1 MTEWMTRLMVTF
13 FDPSGGYIFLMQR
26 NLMKLRGVRLMAGAG
41 VLALSAAIPSVAA
54 AQDAAA
60 LPEAAP
66 EDEANAIVVTGTRIQ
81 RPEAATATPIV
92 AITSENIVQSGVT
105 NVTELLAQTPALF
118 NSEANFDAAGSQART
133 GAAGVNL
140 LNLRNLGANR
150 TLVLVNGRRH
160 VAGVSGEAAV
170 DINTI
175 PVGLIERVD
184 VLTGGVSSVYGADG
198 VSGVVNFIMRRDF
211 EGVDVRAQ
219 SGISDFG
226 DAETHFLAATLGTN
240 FADDRGNFA
249 VSYEFRKS
257 DRVGFGDRPFGRPDA
272 ERLVRN
278 PDDIPDDPNVPDRVF
293 FRNLGYSDSAP
304 GGAIIIRQTADG
316 DLPPDFLGSGLP
328 YDRGILLPQ
337 SGFLAVG
344 GDNTPIAD
352 YQGDLQAATEHHSFN
367 AFFNYELTPDL
378 RFFAEG
384 KYVKSDNFT
393 VAQPSFDFY
402 TFISEDNPLIPD
414 TVRAAGLDQFGGL
427 LFNRDNFDFG
437 TRNENFERDLYR
449 TVVGFEGNVSD
460 RVRFEASYVY
470 GRNDTTYISTNQR
483 IEDRYFAAL
492 DVVDVGEF
500 TTGTPNGVFDCRV
513 NVDGGAIADAGN
525 FNYGEAPQ
533 TFQPGEC
540 VPLNIFGEGAASQE
554 ALDFILTDTANRYR
568 IEQHVANAFISGD
581 FGNFFEL
588 PGGAINFAFGG
599 EYRKEKS
606 DFRPDE
612 ISTQVADFDPNTGV
626 LADLAL
632 LGRETGSFD
641 VWEVFGEINVPLLSD
656 RPFFETLEFTVA
668 GRYSDYSTVGSTEAW
683 SVNGQWAPIRDVRF
697 RGGYSE
703 SVRAPNITEL
713 FAPRTGTFAFLTDPC
728 SPSNINQ
735 GTSFRAANC
744 EALITGL
751 GADFDDFDFE
761 SDIASS
767 ASIEGIVAGNEDLLE
782 EEAKT
787 WTAGVI
793 VQPSFVPGL
802 LITADWYDIRLS
814 DAVRTP
820 GLQETAEFCVDSP
833 TLDNVF
839 CDSITRAEGTAFVT
853 SYVLGPQNVAFIE
866 TAGADLTVSY
876 RFEPGDG
883 KLGTFNVSGT
893 VGYLDKFEFLPA
905 NGGIV
910 DDERGEIGFPKWT
923 GVADFTWELDNVSV
937 NYGLQY
943 IGEQLRF
950 ENDVIA
956 SDPDIAAP
964 EFLELDD
971 RFVHDLRAEFRT
983 DNEQASFFVGVN
995 NLTNELP
1002 SRGLSNSPV
1011 NWLGRFFYAGVRI
1024 STDSLGF

>member
-1 MTEWMTRLMVTF
+1 MISF
-13 FDPSGGYIFLMQR
+13 Q
-26 NLMKLRGVRLMAGAG
+26 NLRFMSGAG
-41 VLALSAAIPSVAA
+41 VLALAATLPSVVV
-54 AQDAAA
+54 AQDTEILSEPAA
-60 LPEAAP
+60 E
-66 EDEANAIVVTGTRIQ
+66 EEVNAIVVTGTRIQ

-105 NVTELLAQTPALF
+105 NVTELLTQTPALF

-150 TLVLVNGRRH
+150 TLVLVDGRRH

-211 EGVDVRAQ
+211 EGVDIRAQ
-219 SGISDFG
+219 GGMSDFD
-226 DAETHFLAATLGTN
+226 DAGSLFLSATVGKN
-240 FADDRGNFA
+240 FADDRANIA
-249 VSYEFRKS
+249 LSYEFRKD
-257 DRVGFGDRPFGRPDA
+257 DRVGFGDRPSGRYEAD
-272 ERLVRN
+272 RLVRN
-278 PDDIPDDPNVPDRVF
+278 PNDIPDDPNIPDNIFLNR
-293 FRNLGYSDSAP
+293 LGYAESSP
-304 GGAIIIRQTADG
+304 GGALIIDESFSPVFGGDG
-316 DLPPDFLGSGLP
+316 RP
-328 YDRGILLPQ
+328 YDPGTFLPQ
-337 SGFLAVG
+337 SNFLAVG

-352 YQGDLQAATEHHSFN
+352 YQGDLQAGTEHHAFN
-367 AFFNYELTPDL
+367 AFFNYEISPDL

-393 VAQPSFDFY
+393 VAQPSFDFATY
-402 TFISEDNPLIPD
+402 ISEDNPLIPD
-414 TVRAAGLDQFGGL
+414 TVRAAGLGTYGGL
-427 LFNRDNFDFG
+427 FFNRDNFDLG

-449 TVVGFEGNVSD
+449 TVVGFDGNISD

-470 GRNDTTYISTNQR
+470 GRNDTTYVSTNQR

-492 DVVDVGEF
+492 DVVDVGQF

-540 VPLNIFGEGAASQE
+540 VPLNLFGEGVASQA
-554 ALDFILTDTANRYR
+554 ALDFVLTDTSNEYR
-568 IEQHVANAFISGD
+568 IEQHVANAFITGD
-581 FGNFFEL
+581 FGNYFEL
-588 PGGAINFAFGG
+588 PGGAVNFAFGA

-606 DFRPDE
+606 NFRPDD
-612 ISTQVADFDPNTGV
+612 ISTQVTDFDPNSGV

-632 LGRETGSFD
+632 LADESGSFD
-641 VWEVFGEINVPLLSD
+641 VWEVFGEINVPILSD
-656 RPFFETLEFTVA
+656 RPFFELLEFTVA

-683 SVNGQWAPIRDVRF
+683 SVNGQWAPIRDIRF

-713 FAPRTGTFAFLTDPC
+713 FAPRTGTFAFFDDPC
-728 SPSNINQ
+728 SPVNRNQ
-735 GTSFRAANC
+735 GTSFRQANC
-744 EALITGL
+744 AALINGL
-751 GADFDDFDFE
+751 GADFDTFDP
-761 SDIASS
+761 SLDPQSS
-767 ASIEGIVAGNEDLLE
+767 ASREGIFSGNPELSE
-782 EEAKT
+782 ETATT

-820 GLQETAEFCVDSP
+820 SLDETAEFCVDSE

-839 CDSITRAEGTAFVT
+839 CDRISREQGTGYISSFI
-853 SYVLGPQNVAFIE
+853 LGPQNVAFVE

-883 KLGTFNVSGT
+883 DLGTFNLSGT

-905 NGGIV
+905 NGGTV
-910 DDERGEIGFPKWT
+910 DQERGEIGYPEWS
-923 GVADFTWELDNVSV
+923 GVADLTWNLDNISL
-937 NYGLQY
+937 NYGVRY
-943 IGEQLRF
+943 VGEQLRY
-950 ENDVIA
+950 EIDQIA
-956 SDPDIAAP
+956 ADPDIAAP
-964 EFLELDD
+964 DVIELDN

-983 DNEQASFFVGVN
+983 DNEQASFFLGVN
-995 NLTNELP
+995 NLSNELP
-1002 SRGLSNSPV
+1002 SRGSASQPV
-1011 NWLGRFFYAGVRI
+1011 GWLGRFFYAGVRI
-1024 STDSLGF
+1024 NTDSLGF